1 MKYAIRQKGLAHLSF
16 SKKNFG
22 GFTIVEL
29 LIVLAVFAMLTSV
42 VLARYRTFDTNA
54 KFANAS
60 EDVVLALRQAQ
71 VYGVGV
77 KAGASSCTGG
87 TSFDCAYGVHFST
100 SAPHEIRLFVD
111 GNNDGKYSPGVGED
125 VSVITWDN
133 SISISGLSCGWIPCS
148 DHLDVMFKR
157 PNPDAVISDL
167 SGVGSNTF
175 AQVVI
180 SNGSKTTTTTITSA
194 GQISLQ

>member
-60 EDVVLALRQAQ
+60 EDVVLALREAQ

-77 KAGASSCTGG
+77 KAGASSCGG

-100 SAPHEIRLFVD
+100 SASNEIRLFVD
-111 GNNDGKYSPGVGED
+111 VNGDGKYSGLGED

-133 SISISGLSCGWIPCS
+133 SISISGLSCGGLPCTGY
-148 DHLDVMFKR
+148 LDVMFKR
-157 PNPDAVISDL
+157 PNPDALIGDL